1 MFKKTLV
8 ALALAGVSTVATAGT
23 VSLNDG
29 TVPSGPSG
37 DPTFANVPALDISVE
52 GYAAASNKKL
62 EVGNGFPA
70 GTLVTIKADTAY
82 VANDVVILTV
92 ENGTF
97 DTTVTGL
104 TVSTSVAVDGD
115 ADGTAKA
122 SMLDYLNATTLRI
135 RLGDAIVKD
144 GVIRV
149 AGLKITPSS
158 AADKDE
164 VKLNSS
170 VLSSN
175 ATIGTYD
182 KGTAVKVAEFSQ
194 EFVLGTVVKFN
205 GEVSTGKGRQE
216 FTGAANL
223 ADQVK
228 APITKTTA
236 PALALTPTEV
246 NYTLSASNLSFA
258 ADYDLKVNGG
268 NEDGKLSD
276 AELKKAFVTP
286 GAATQT
292 LSINDGYTALS
303 IKDTAAAGL
312 DLTATVI
319 GNAKGGS
326 ELTAPQ
332 GFTLTAKVKHAGGEF
347 AVKGLDAAS
356 VGAWSLDGS
365 SGDIKFLPFA
375 PVYAQSVTVTNSGTV
390 VGEISVDIFFNGEKF
405 NKTLTAKAAANSVT
419 DISSEVRAFAKA
431 SGVDGD
437 ARVRVTIN
445 APSCNVNAVYYHKA
459 DGDRVK
465 TF

>member
-23 VSLNDG
+23 VSLNDS
-29 TVPSGPSG
+29 T
-37 DPTFANVPALDISVE
+37 TFAAAIAPDISVE

-62 EVGNGFPA
+62 EAGNGFAA

-104 TVSTSVAVDGD
+104 TVATESTAGTPD
-115 ADGTAKA
+115 ATPKA
-122 SMLDYLNATTLRI
+122 SMLDYSSATTLRL
-135 RLGDAIVKD
+135 RLGGAIEKN

-149 AGLKITPSS
+149 TGLKITPSS

-194 EFVLGTVVKFN
+194 EFVLGTVTKFN

-216 FTGAANL
+216 FTGTSNL
-223 ADQVK
+223 ADQVA

-236 PALALTPTEV
+236 LELALTPTEV

-276 AELKKAFVTP
+276 AELKKAFVTTS
-286 GAATQT
+286 AATQT

-312 DLTATVI
+312 NLTATVI
-319 GNAKGGS
+319 GNAKGGA

-332 GFTLTAKVKHAGGEF
+332 GFNLTAKVKHTGGEF

-356 VGAWSLDGS
+356 VGAWTLDGS
-365 SGDIKFLPFA
+365 SGDVKFLPFSKDF
-375 PVYAQSVTVTNSGTV
+375 VQGVTVTNSGTV
-390 VGEISVDIFFNGEKF
+390 VGEITAEIWFKGKKYSGVVGE
-405 NKTLTAKAAANSVT
+405 AAANTVT
-419 DISSEVRAFAKA
+419 SISGNVKNLARDN
-431 SGVDGD
+431 GVDGD
-437 ARVRVTIN
+437 ARVRITVN
-445 APSCNVNAVYYHKA
+445 APNCTVNALYYHKA
-459 DGDRVK
+459 DGDRLTVPVLNK
-465 TF
+465 